1 MEIEEEIKQI
11 KFDDSFHK
19 VVLNIRFTGNWLY
32 NTISRVLKPYGISEE
47 QYNVL
52 RILKGQHPQPS
63 PLQLISERMINR
75 MSNATRLVEKLR
87 RQGLVSREVCPK
99 NRRKVDILITD
110 QGLDLLKE
118 IKPKLDR
125 EMQKVNT
132 ISPEEA
138 EELNRL
144 LDKIRQ

>member
-1 MEIEEEIKQI
+1 MKLEEEIKQL
-11 KFDDSFHK
+11 KFEDTFHK

-32 NTISRVLKPYGISEE
+32 NRISRALKPYGISEE

-99 NRRKVDILITD
+99 NRRKVDILITEK
-110 QGLDLLKE
+110 GLNLLKD
-118 IKPKLDR
+118 IKPKLDQ
-125 EMQKVNT
+125 EMQKANT
-132 ISPEEA
+132 ISVEEA

>member
-1 MEIEEEIKQI
+1 MKLEEEIKQL
-11 KFDDSFHK
+11 KFEDTFHK
-19 VVLNIRFTGNWLY
+19 VVLNIRFTGNWFY
-32 NTISRVLKPYGISEE
+32 NRISRALKPYGISEE

-52 RILKGQHPQPS
+52 RILKGQHPHPS
-63 PLQLISERMINR
+63 PLQLIGERMINR

-99 NRRKVDILITD
+99 NRRKVDILITEK
-110 QGLDLLKE
+110 GLNLLTE
-118 IKPKLDR
+118 IKPKLDQ
-125 EMQKVNT
+125 EMQKANT
-132 ISPEEA
+132 ISVEEA

>member
-1 MEIEEEIKQI
+1 MKIEEEIKQI
-11 KFDDSFHK
+11 KFEDSFHK

-99 NRRKVDILITD
+99 NRRKVDILITE
-110 QGLDLLKE
+110 QGLNLLKE
-118 IKPKLDR
+118 IKPKLDQ

-132 ISPEEA
+132 ITLKEA
-138 EELNRL
+138 EQLNRL

>member
-1 MEIEEEIKQI
+1 MGIEEEIKQI

-99 NRRKVDILITD
+99 NRRKVDILITE
-110 QGLDLLKE
+110 QGLNLLKE